1 MLSKYI
7 STCTDGE
14 KVTHAAPFRQED
26 VDNFLITADS
36 KNCYALVRKA
46 ALIIGLAGGMR
57 CGQLKPLTQSCLT
70 ECYDGYKVDYTP
82 IKQRGNAE
90 TMM

>member
-7 STCTDGE
+7 ATCTNGE
-14 KVTHAAPFRQED
+14 PVNHAAPFRQED
-26 VDNFLITADS
+26 VDNFLILADS
-36 KNCYALVRKA
+36 NNCYALVRKVI
-46 ALIIGLAGGMR
+46 LIVGLAGGMR
-57 CGQLKPLTQSCLT
+57 GGQLQPLKMSCLT

-82 IKQRGNAE
+82 IKTRGNAE